1 MYWQVV
7 MDKRKHFSIIVVGAG
22 HAGCEAA
29 LASARLGVDTLLLTM
44 NISTVALMPCN
55 PSIGGPGKGHLVR
68 EIGVLGGE
76 MPHCIDETCVQMK
89 WLNTSK
95 GPAVRSRRA
104 QADKYLYRQKMLHTL
119 FNTSNLLLRQGHVTE
134 ILVENGRIAG
144 VRLETGV
151 SFSCEKL
158 IVTSG
163 TYLNSR
169 IILGRATWPGAPQ
182 NQSPAIGLS
191 DSLLKAGVRLRRL
204 QTATPPRVL
213 KSSVDLSRLTELPG
227 DVEAGGFLWENRL
240 RRYEKQISC
249 FLTFTDERSVE
260 AVRRNLG
267 ESPLVL
273 ENITDDGPKHCP
285 SIDRKIIKFPDM
297 VKHQIFIEPEGWDSQ
312 ELYLQGLTTAMP
324 PSAQQDILASV
335 TGLENAVILRYGYA
349 IEYDALAPGQIRKTM
364 ESRVLDG
371 LYTAGQLNGT
381 SGYEEAAGQGLI
393 AGINAVLAIKKQPP
407 YWPSRTKSYL
417 GVLVDDLSTWE
428 KPEPYRITP
437 GHAEFR
443 LTLRDDSAERR
454 LTADGFRIGLVNQ
467 ERYARIYEWS
477 ARIEKEIARM
487 AGLSLLP
494 SSEARERL
502 ALYNSGDL
510 KKPASG
516 NELLQRP
523 GINYR
528 ETMELLRQPEESRL
542 SAPDEIYAVETE
554 IKYSGYAEREAEK
567 IVQTSFLEKIH
578 LPMDIIDPRL
588 HALSA
593 QAIQILI
600 SDRFDDLSQM
610 VRKHCLSRTEIAIL
624 LSVLGDIR
632 EGENE
637 VGVKND

>member
-1 MYWQVV
+1 ME
-7 MDKRKHFSIIVVGAG
+7 KRNHFSVIVVGAG

-68 EIGVLGGE
+68 EIGALGGE
-76 MPHCIDETCVQMK
+76 MAQCIDETCVQMK

-104 QADKYLYRQKMLHTL
+104 QADKYLYRQRMLNTL
-119 FNTSNLLLRQGHVTE
+119 FNTPNLLLRQGHVTE
-134 ILVENGRIAG
+134 IIVDGGRVAG

-151 SFSCEKL
+151 GFSCEKL

-169 IILGRATWPGAPQ
+169 IILGRASWDGAPQ
-182 NQSPAIGLS
+182 NQSAAIGLS
-191 DSLLKAGVRLRRL
+191 DSLVKAGVRLRRL

-213 KSSVDLSRLTELPG
+213 KSSVDLTKLTELPG
-227 DVEAGGFLWENRL
+227 DVDAGGFLWENRL

-260 AVRRNLG
+260 AVRRNLS
-267 ESPLVL
+267 ESPLML
-273 ENITDDGPKHCP
+273 ENITDEGPKHCP
-285 SIDRKIIKFPDM
+285 SIDRKIMKFPDM
-297 VKHQIFIEPEGWDSQ
+297 VKHQIFVEPEGWESQ

-335 TGLENAVILRYGYA
+335 AGLENAVVLRYGYA

-364 ESRVLDG
+364 ESRVVDG

-393 AGINAVLAIKKQPP
+393 AAINAVLALKKQPP

-454 LTADGFRIGLVNQ
+454 LAADGFRIGLVSQ
-467 ERYARIYEWS
+467 ERFASIYEWS
-477 ARIEKEIARM
+477 ARIEKEIARL
-487 AGLSLLP
+487 GVLSLLP
-494 SSEARERL
+494 SGEARERL
-502 ALYNSGDL
+502 ARFNSGDL

-523 GINYR
+523 GINYQ
-528 ETMELLRQPEESRL
+528 EAMDLLQQPFESRL
-542 SAPDEIYAVETE
+542 TAADEIYAVETE

-567 IVQTSFLEKIH
+567 ILQTAFLEKVH
-578 LPMDIIDPRL
+578 LPMITADPRL
-588 HALSA
+588 QVLSS
-593 QAIQILI
+593 QAIQILN

-610 VRKHCLSRTEIAIL
+610 VRKHCLSRTEVAIL
-624 LSVLGDIR
+624 LSVLAENS

-637 VGVKND
+637 VEVKND

>member
-1 MYWQVV
+1 MN
-7 MDKRKHFSIIVVGAG
+7 MKRHFSIIVIGGG

-29 LASARLGVDTLLLTM
+29 LAAARLGVDTLLLTM

-68 EIGVLGGE
+68 EIGALGGE
-76 MPHCIDETCVQMK
+76 MPYCIDETCVQMK

-104 QADKYLYRQKMLHTL
+104 QADKYLYRQRMLQTL
-119 FNTSNLLLRQGHVTE
+119 FSTRGLTLRQGHVTE
-134 ILVENGRIAG
+134 IVVENGRVAG
-144 VRLETGV
+144 VKLETGCF
-151 SFSCEKL
+151 FSCDKL
-158 IVTSG
+158 ILTSG

-169 IILGRATWPGAPQ
+169 IILGRETWPGGPQ
-182 NQSPAIGLS
+182 NQSPAVGLS
-191 DSLLKAGVRLRRL
+191 DSLLRAGIRLRRL

-213 KSSVDLSRLTELPG
+213 KSSVDCNRMTELPG
-227 DVEAGGFLWENRL
+227 DADSGGFLWEHRL

-249 FLTFTDERSVE
+249 FLTFTDERSVD
-260 AVRRNLG
+260 AVRRNLS

-297 VKHQIFIEPEGWDSQ
+297 VKHQIFVEPEGWESQ

-324 PSAQQDILASV
+324 PSAQHDILASV
-335 TGLENAVILRYGYA
+335 SGLENAVIMRYGYA

-364 ESRVLDG
+364 ESRVLEG

-393 AGINAVLAIKKQPP
+393 AGINAVLALKKQAP

-454 LTADGFRIGLVNQ
+454 LAADGFRIGLVGQ
-467 ERYARIYEWS
+467 ARYEAIYAWS
-477 ARIEKEIARM
+477 ARIEKEIARISEV
-487 AGLSLLP
+487 SLLP

-502 ALYNSGDL
+502 ARFNTGDL

-516 NELLQRP
+516 AELLQRP
-523 GINYR
+523 GIGYL
-528 ETMELLRQPEESRL
+528 EVLELMNLPEQSGL
-542 SAPDEIYAVETE
+542 QSPDEIYSLETE
-554 IKYSGYAEREAEK
+554 IKYRGYAEREAEK
-567 IVQTSFLEKIH
+567 IVQTAFLEKIR
-578 LPMDIIDPRL
+578 LPMLIADPRL
-588 HALSA
+588 HAISEE
-593 QAIQILI
+593 AIRILA
-600 SDRFDDLSQM
+600 SDKYDDLHQV

-624 LSVLGDIR
+624 LSVLGDTS
-632 EGENE
+632 EEN
-637 VGVKND
+637 ND